1 MSATKKA
8 KSAVI
13 LHRALLK
20 LPVSLFLYRTM
31 LTPLIGN
38 RKSAHSPLLSEDL
51 YACRAIYFEF
61 STATRVLSP
70 MAMWFGE
77 NEVLGVRSSTLV
89 PIQWMIVIVGTV
101 FVLLFSR
108 PLYRP

>member
-1 MSATKKA
+1 
-8 KSAVI
+8 
-13 LHRALLK
+13 
-20 LPVSLFLYRTM
+20 
-31 LTPLIGN
+31 
-38 RKSAHSPLLSEDL
+38 
-51 YACRAIYFEF
+51 
-61 STATRVLSP
+61 